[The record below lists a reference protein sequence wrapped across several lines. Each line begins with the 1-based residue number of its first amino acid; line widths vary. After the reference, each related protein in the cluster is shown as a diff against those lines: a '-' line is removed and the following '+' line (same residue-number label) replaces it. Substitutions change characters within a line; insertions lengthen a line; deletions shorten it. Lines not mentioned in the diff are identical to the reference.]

1 MADDEL
7 SSPSS
12 ITNRIQKTTALVEQ
26 MTPTTGTFM
35 QMPERVHL
43 DEATR
48 TDNYGRF
55 VLQPLEEG
63 YGTTIGNAFRRVLL
77 ASIPGSA
84 ISAVKIDG
92 VLHEFQ
98 TIPGVTEDMAEI
110 VLNLKEI
117 RLKQIDKKSV
127 SVSFSVS
134 GPGMFTGADIQK
146 ATEDF
151 EILNPEHHIATL
163 SEGVTLQVELRIGR
177 GKGYILA
184 EDQVVG
190 DAPVG
195 MIPIDS
201 IFTPVL
207 NVRYQVEPTRV
218 GQKTDY
224 EKLTLEI
231 TTDGSITPEE
241 SLASAA
247 KILRDHIQLFLN
259 FDAEEAQIQ
268 EEEETKEAE
277 FNRVRRILNTPV
289 DELELSVRSHNCLKA
304 ANIHTISDL
313 VSRQESEML
322 KFRNFGRKSL
332 TELTEIIENFGLTF
346 GMDVEKYLKEEKE
359 S

>member
-1 MADDEL
+1 M
-7 SSPSS
+7 SS
-12 ITNRIQKTTALVEQ
+12 TTVA
-26 MTPTTGTFM
+26 FM

-43 DEATR
+43 EESTR
-48 TDNYGRF
+48 TDKYGRF
-55 VLQPLEEG
+55 ILQPLEEG

-84 ISAVKIDG
+84 ITAVKIEG

-117 RLKQIDKKSV
+117 RLKQIDKKS
-127 SVSFSVS
+127 STINFSVK
-134 GPGMFTGADIQK
+134 GPQPFTGEDIQK
-146 ATEDF
+146 ASVDF
-151 EILNPEHHIATL
+151 EILNQDHHIATL
-163 SEGVTLQVELRIGR
+163 AEGVTLQVELRIGR
-177 GKGYILA
+177 GKGYVLA
-184 EDQVVG
+184 EDQVLG
-190 DAPVG
+190 DVPVG

-207 NVRYQVEPTRV
+207 NVRFQVEPTRV

-231 TTDGSITPEE
+231 TTDGSISPEE

-247 KILRDHIQLFLN
+247 KIMRDHVQLFLN

-268 EEEETKEAE
+268 EEEETREAE
-277 FNRVRRILNTPV
+277 FNRIRRILTTPV

-332 TELTEIIENFGLTF
+332 AELTEIIEAFGLNF
-346 GMDVEKYLKEEKE
+346 GMDVDKYLKDEKE

>member
-1 MADDEL
+1 MSTANTE
-7 SSPSS
+7 
-12 ITNRIQKTTALVEQ
+12 QKSATAA
-26 MTPTTGTFM
+26 TFI

-43 DEATR
+43 DESTR
-48 TDNYGRF
+48 AESFGRF

-84 ISAVKIDG
+84 ITAVKVEG

-117 RLKQIDKKSV
+117 RLRPNEGAGQKV
-127 SVSFSVS
+127 EFTVE
-134 GPGMFTGADIQK
+134 GPGAVTGAAITSK
-146 ATEDF
+146 STDF
-151 EILNPEHHIATL
+151 DVLNPDHHIATL
-163 SEGVTLQVELRIGR
+163 ADKVSLQFELRVGR
-177 GKGYILA
+177 GKGYVLA
-184 EDQVVG
+184 EDQVI
-190 DAPVG
+190 DEAPVG

-231 TTDGSITPEE
+231 TTDGSISPEE
-241 SLASAA
+241 SLAAAA
-247 KILRDHIQLFLN
+247 KILRDHVQLFLN

-268 EEEETKEAE
+268 EEEESREAE
-277 FNRVRRILNTPV
+277 FNRIRRILNTSV

-304 ANIHTISDL
+304 ASIETIKDL

-332 TELTEIIENFGLTF
+332 TELSEIIEGYGLTF
-346 GMDVEKYLKEEKE
+346 GMDVDKYMKDDKDA
-359 S
+359 

>member
-1 MADDEL
+1 MSTANTE
-7 SSPSS
+7 
-12 ITNRIQKTTALVEQ
+12 QKSATAAS
-26 MTPTTGTFM
+26 FI

-43 DEATR
+43 EETSRQEAF
-48 TDNYGRF
+48 GRF
-55 VLQPLEEG
+55 ILQPLEEG

-84 ISAVKIDG
+84 ITAVKIEG

-117 RLKQIDKKSV
+117 RLRPNDGAAET
-127 SVSFSVS
+127 VSFSVS
-134 GPGMFTGADIQK
+134 GPGDVTGADILSSGN
-146 ATEDF
+146 DY
-151 EILNPEHHIATL
+151 EILNPDHHIATL
-163 SEGVTLQVELRIGR
+163 ADGVSLQFELRIGR
-177 GKGYILA
+177 GKGYVLA
-184 EDQVVG
+184 EDQEIEE
-190 DAPVG
+190 APVG
-195 MIPIDS
+195 MIPIDA

-207 NVRYQVEPTRV
+207 NVRFQVEPTRV

-231 TTDGSITPEE
+231 TTDGSISPEE
-241 SLASAA
+241 SLASGA
-247 KILRDHIQLFLN
+247 KILRDHVQLFLN

-268 EEEETKEAE
+268 EEEETREAE
-277 FNRVRRILNTPV
+277 FNRVRRILNTTV

-313 VSRQESEML
+313 VSQQESEML

-332 TELTEIIENFGLTF
+332 SELNEIIEGYGLTF
-346 GMDVEKYLKEEKE
+346 GMDVEKYLKDEKDA
-359 S
+359 

>member
-1 MADDEL
+1 
-7 SSPSS
+7 
-12 ITNRIQKTTALVEQ
+12 
-26 MTPTTGTFM
+26 MTLTTGSFM
-35 QMPERVHL
+35 QMPERVQL
-43 DEATR
+43 DEGSR
-48 TDNYGRF
+48 QESYGRF

-84 ISAVKIDG
+84 ITAAKIEG

-110 VLNLKEI
+110 VLNMKEI
-117 RLKQIDKKSV
+117 RLRQIDKKSTQMTLT
-127 SVSFSVS
+127 VS
-134 GPGMFTGADIQK
+134 GPGTFTGQDIQN
-146 ATEDF
+146 ATDDF
-151 EILNPEHHIATL
+151 EILNPDHHIATL
-163 SEGVTLQVELRIGR
+163 SEGVTLQVELRVGR
-177 GKGYILA
+177 GKGYVLS
-184 EDQVVG
+184 EDQVIA

-195 MIPIDS
+195 IIPIDS

-241 SLASAA
+241 SLATAA

-268 EEEETKEAE
+268 EEEETREAE
-277 FNRVRRILNTPV
+277 FNRIRRILTTPV

-332 TELTEIIENFGLTF
+332 SELTEIIEAFGLNF
-346 GMDVEKYLKEEKE
+346 GMDVDRYLKDDKE

>member
-1 MADDEL
+1 MSTAQTEQ
-7 SSPSS
+7 
-12 ITNRIQKTTALVEQ
+12 TNQTS
-26 MTPTTGTFM
+26 GTFI
-35 QMPERVHL
+35 QMPERVQL
-43 DEATR
+43 DESTR
-48 TDNYGRF
+48 NESYGRF

-84 ISAVKIDG
+84 ITAVKIDG

-117 RLKQIDKKSV
+117 RLRAIDRKAS
-127 SVSFSVS
+127 SISFEVK
-134 GPGMFTGADIQK
+134 GPGEVTGKDIQ
-146 ATEDF
+146 AAGNEF
-151 EILNPEHHIATL
+151 EILNPDHHIATL
-163 SEGVTLQVELRIGR
+163 ADGVTLQFEVQIGR
-177 GKGYILA
+177 GKGYVLA
-184 EDQVVG
+184 EDQILEEP
-190 DAPVG
+190 PVG
-195 MIPIDS
+195 TIPIDS

-231 TTDGSITPEE
+231 TTDGSISPEE

-247 KILRDHIQLFLN
+247 KILRDHVQLFLN

-268 EEEETKEAE
+268 EEEESREAE
-277 FNRVRRILNTPV
+277 FNRVRRILTTPV

-332 TELTEIIENFGLTF
+332 SELTDIIEGYGLTF
-346 GMDVEKYLKEEKE
+346 GMDVQKYLKDEKE